1 MKRRFLALTIGF
13 MLLSFLT
20 GCGKNQ
26 KIPAMKDDRDAM
38 LITTSC
44 GDLVYPADWENEI
57 KVKEENTD
65 FGISVVF
72 ETSDGSQEIELFT
85 LNVGGGEGEEIGTL
99 TDKDG
104 KERVVKMVIDEL
116 QMEGVDEEIANRL
129 FAMQEDIN
137 YILEHLH

>member
-1 MKRRFLALTIGF
+1 
-13 MLLSFLT
+13 
-20 GCGKNQ
+20 
-26 KIPAMKDDRDAM
+26 MKDDRDAM